1 MRRFFLTLDGF
12 ELGGTFPLRASN
24 PLLSIALYT
33 MQAEG
38 TTSSILLGRRG
49 KLAIISPSKI
59 SLAEDRVSSLF
70 SSSAVPLS
78 LVTESLSQEDC
89 SARGTAPLGCLLD
102 AVGVVK

>member
-1 MRRFFLTLDGF
+1 VRRFFLTLDGF

-33 MQAEG
+33 MQAED
-38 TTSSILLGRRG
+38 TTSSIPWGRRG
-49 KLAIISPSKI
+49 KLAIVSALKSP
-59 SLAEDRVSSLF
+59 LAGRRMSSPF
-70 SSSAVPLS
+70 SGSAVPLS

-89 SARGTAPLGCLLD
+89 SARETASLGYLLD